1 MQGPYLPPISQV
13 PTVSSEPKPG
23 SSALLGQRGCIQI
36 TVLPWAPLPP
46 VGGQD
51 GAVGMNSPSPQQAE
65 DRDTSLSI
73 FFSFFFFSLCSV

>member
-1 MQGPYLPPISQV
+1 M
-13 PTVSSEPKPG
+13 SSEPKPG

-73 FFSFFFFSLCSV
+73 FFLSFFFLSVRSESFQTTNEIDLN

>member
-1 MQGPYLPPISQV
+1 M
-13 PTVSSEPKPG
+13 SSEPKPG
-23 SSALLGQRGCIQI
+23 SNALLAQHGCIQI

-73 FFSFFFFSLCSV
+73 FFLSFFFLSVRSESFQTTNEIDLN